1 MKLWVDISD
10 KMYLSI
16 MNEVAAKDIFEV
28 RNDLYELKSAIRK
41 GKTIEPFTDTEQ
53 RIFLT
58 AMGREKEICK
68 KEDKW
73 DNRANLVLICGR
85 ISRKVRMAL
94 WQ

>member
-1 MKLWVDISD
+1 MKLWVDIPD

-41 GKTIEPFTDTEQ
+41 GKTVEPLTDTEQ
-53 RIFLT
+53 RIFLA
-58 AMGREKEICK
+58 AMCREEKACKEVCM
-68 KEDKW
+68 DG
-73 DNRANLVLICGR
+73 DGVDLVLICCR